1 ARNAGTYTVSA
12 IVDEANT
19 VVEQN
24 DANNSYTSPTSLVV
38 APVASSDLIASA
50 VTWSPGNPAA
60 GNTVTFSVT
69 LKNQGT
75 IASAGGAHA
84 ITVTILN
91 GTSTVKTLTGS
102 YTGALAAGASSPAIN
117 LGTWTA
123 VNG

>member
-19 VVEQN
+19 VIETN

-50 VTWSPGNPAA
+50 VTWSPGNPSA
-60 GNTVTFSVT
+60 GQTVTFSAT

-75 IASAGGAHA
+75 VATAGGAH
-84 ITVTILN
+84 TVSVTIQN
-91 GTSTVKTLTGS
+91 GTTLTGT
-102 YTGALAAGASSPAIN
+102 YTGSLAPGAS
-117 LGTWTA
+117 
-123 VNG
+123 